1 MFQMKPAE
9 PLVWS
14 ASAKAM
20 VDEGRDVSLQRI
32 GTTGRDPGF
41 TFILTWG
48 GRVIPFAVSFEAHK
62 ATEDQPE
69 YTTFRFTDFGATYD
83 AFSKGIEGYRFRDEA
98 EREAAQLLAVEA
110 LLAWGGNYRGAE
122 DPDGRKRVEYQGRM
136 WTLRD
141 FGMA

>member
-9 PLVWS
+9 PLVRS

-20 VDEGRDVSLQRI
+20 VDEGRDVPLQRI
-32 GTTGRDPGF
+32 GTTGMDPGF
-41 TFILTWG
+41 VLVLTWG
-48 GRVIPFAVSFEAHK
+48 GRVIPFAISFEPHK
-62 ATEDQPE
+62 ATEEQPE
-69 YTTFRFTDFGATYD
+69 YTIFRFTAFGATND
-83 AFSKGIEGYRFRDEA
+83 AFWKGIEGFRFRDEA

-122 DPDGRKRVEYQGRM
+122 HPDGRKRVEYQGRM